1 MLDTLVFVSVLL
13 PFIVAAA
20 LLVLRGQ
27 NVRKVILVATAG
39 VLILSSL
46 ALLHN
51 GAFIMSPAHFFDP
64 LVTIGDF
71 VILLVVLVVG
81 LKRKNQIIIW
91 LNLAQIV
98 GLAWFEFHVLKGH
111 GPVPAFFADDL
122 SLIMVLI
129 ISIVGSLIAV
139 YGIGY
144 MKIHEEHLHLAKSK
158 QPRFFFFIIFFL
170 GAMNGLVLA
179 NNLLWMYFFWECT
192 TLCSFVL
199 IGPDNTEIARKNSER
214 ALWMNVIGGTAFLFG
229 VVLLHKTTGSIS
241 LQDILAMHDP
251 KLLGTSALLIPMFLL
266 VFAGMTKSAQL
277 PFQSWLTGAMVAPT
291 PVSALLHSSTMV
303 KAGVYLIVRLAP
315 LYANTQFSKFVAL
328 AGAFC
333 FLMTAA
339 LAVGQSNGKKVLAY
353 STISNLAL
361 IIACAGINTPAAITA
376 AILLIIFHAVSK
388 ALLFMCVGAI
398 EQKIGSRDIEAMR
411 GLYGVMPKTTIVAII
426 GMVTMMLPPFG
437 MLMAKWM
444 AIESATGPSFFH
456 IMIMLALGSAL
467 TVLFWARWAGI
478 LLSTTT
484 FGKAKPETQALSV
497 RTPLVV
503 LATLAIVLS
512 FFSPFIYSALVA
524 PVVSM
529 YYKATSYVV
538 TASGNFDNPT
548 GTFIIYPLF
557 ILLGLGFLYALKKA
571 RQVPASEASAPYMCG
586 EQLDVDGKVGFR
598 GPLCQPVAV
607 ASSNYYMERFFGE
620 DVLTKWINVIAVAV
634 LVIMLFGGAL

>member
-199 IGPDNTEIARKNSER
+199 IGHDNTEIARKNSER

-529 YYKATSYVV
+529 YYKATSYIV

-548 GTFIIYPLF
+548 GTFHHLPAVHPARARIPVRPQEGAAGA
-557 ILLGLGFLYALKKA
+557 GLRSVRPVHVRRAAGCR
-571 RQVPASEASAPYMCG
+571 RQGGLPRSAVPAG
-586 EQLDVDGKVGFR
+586 GRGLQQLLHGTFLR
-598 GPLCQPVAV
+598 
-607 ASSNYYMERFFGE
+607 
-620 DVLTKWINVIAVAV
+620 
-634 LVIMLFGGAL
+634 

>member
-1 MLDTLVFVSVLL
+1 MLDTLVFVTVLL
-13 PFIVAAA
+13 PFLVAAA
-20 LLVLRGQ
+20 LLVLREQ

-39 VLILSSL
+39 ALILASL
-46 ALLHN
+46 AMLRN
-51 GAFIMSPAHFFDP
+51 GAFIMSPAPLFDP

-71 VILLVVLVVG
+71 VILFVVLLVG

-91 LNLAQIV
+91 LNLAQIA
-98 GLAWFEFHVLKGH
+98 GLIWFEFFVLKDHGH
-111 GPVPAFFADDL
+111 TPAFFADDL

-144 MKIHEEHLHLAKSK
+144 MKIHEEHLHLPKSK
-158 QPRFFFFIIFFL
+158 QPRFFFFIVLFL

-179 NNLLWMYFFWECT
+179 NNMLWMYFFWECT
-192 TLCSFVL
+192 TLCSFML
-199 IGPDNTEIARKNSER
+199 IGHDNTEIARKNSER
-214 ALWMNVIGGTAFLFG
+214 ALWMNVVGGTAFLFG
-229 VVLLHKTTGSIS
+229 IVLLHKTAGTLS
-241 LQDILAMHDP
+241 LQDILA
-251 KLLGTSALLIPMFLL
+251 KGSQYALTGSAILAPMFLL
-266 VFAGMTKSAQL
+266 VFAGMTKSAQV

-315 LYANTQFSKFVAL
+315 LYAGTHFSNFVAL

-333 FLMTAA
+333 FLVTAA

-388 ALLFMCVGAI
+388 ALLFLCVGAI
-398 EQKIGSRDIEAMR
+398 EQKIGSRDIEDMR
-411 GLYGVMPKTTIVAII
+411 GLFNVMPKTTVVTII

-444 AIESATGPSFFH
+444 AIESANGQFL

-478 LLSTTT
+478 LLAAP
-484 FGKAKPETQALSV
+484 FGKATPEKQAASV
-497 RTPLVV
+497 RAPLVI

-512 FFSPFIYSALVA
+512 FVSPLIYTSLVS
-524 PVVSM
+524 PVVAM

-538 TASGNFDNPT
+538 TASGNLDNPT
-548 GTFIIYPLF
+548 GMFVIYPLF
-557 ILLGLGFLYALKKA
+557 ILLGLGFLYALRQA
-571 RQVPASEASAPYMCG
+571 RKVMASEVSAPYMCG
-586 EQLDVDGKVGFR
+586 EQLEVGGKAGFR
-598 GPLCQPVAV
+598 GPLGQPVAV

-620 DVLTKWINVIAVAV
+620 DVLTKWINVIAIAV

>member
-98 GLAWFEFHVLKGH
+98 GLAWFEFYVLRGH
-111 GPVPAFFADDL
+111 GHVPAFFADDL
-122 SLIMVLI
+122 SLIMVMI

-144 MKIHEEHLHLAKSK
+144 MKIHEEHLHLAKSR

-192 TLCSFVL
+192 TFCSFVL
-199 IGPDNTEIARKNSER
+199 IGHDDTEIARKNSER
-214 ALWMNVIGGTAFLFG
+214 ALWMNVVGGTAFLFG

-241 LQDILAMHDP
+241 LQDILANGAQYAAAGSAI
-251 KLLGTSALLIPMFLL
+251 LLPMFLL
-266 VFAGMTKSAQL
+266 VFAGMTKSAQI

-315 LYANTQFSKFVAL
+315 LYAGTEFSKFVTL

-361 IIACAGINTPAAITA
+361 IITCAGINTPAAITA

-398 EQKIGSRDIEAMR
+398 EQQIGSRDIEAMR

-444 AIESATGPSFFH
+444 AIESSAAQFH

-478 LLSTTT
+478 LLSTS

-497 RTPLVV
+497 RAPLVI

-512 FFSPFIYSALVA
+512 FFSPWIYSALVA
-524 PVVSM
+524 PVVTA

-538 TASGNFDNPT
+538 TAIGNFDNPE

-557 ILLGLGFLYALKKA
+557 ILLGLGFLYARRKA

-598 GPLCQPVAV
+598 GPLGQPVAV

-620 DVLTKWINVIAVAV
+620 EVLTKWINVIAVAV